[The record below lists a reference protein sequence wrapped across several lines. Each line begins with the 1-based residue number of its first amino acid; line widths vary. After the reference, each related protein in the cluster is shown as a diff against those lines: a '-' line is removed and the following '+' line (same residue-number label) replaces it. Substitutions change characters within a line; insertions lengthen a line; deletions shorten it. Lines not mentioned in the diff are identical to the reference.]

1 MNYEEKITLLNGD
14 DFFSFFEYMNA
25 QPRWVNSAGKRS
37 IQVLGLCHHGENHS
51 ALFDPTTLK
60 VNCFSECGGG
70 MLLHTWVKRTLDLP
84 HPDLAKQY
92 IEDWIEGKQIDLS
105 DRTPNQVDFSFHER
119 SFKLEHIETVKGI
132 PQHIIDEL
140 YSKFD
145 NTPETLAKLRWHTED
160 GISVEML
167 QKYQVAYFPKNGTII
182 LPHHN
187 INREIVGLYERSFR
201 MLRKDFYKLYPGA
214 PFHVAMWFPRAKY
227 VPLVREEKYREMLP
241 DEEKTS
247 WSFANSRNLYGLH
260 IAAPYIKESGE
271 AIIFEGAK
279 SVMLAHQWGIKN
291 TVASHTFGCHFN
303 HINML
308 YECGARKIYFAFD
321 KQYQEQSE
329 YDHDWYLYDKRTK
342 GMAEKIRDIG
352 GMEFRRIIDLPNTGV
367 PLDHKDAPVD
377 KGKEKFLALYE
388 AAKASPPLWVPEVK
402 PAAPQV
408 PLPLEDDI
416 SAALE
421 DETAA
426 EATFRDLP
434 IAWENV
440 TTEENG
446 KQRTGHWI
454 VWNGNR
460 SKREEFFKLA
470 FPDQYNKVKKRVK
483 FLGQAADD
491 VLRLTGGQRTKL
503 MYEILAWKYGLE
515 EVSEQDSFDLIRL
528 CKREE
533 DNKTA
538 DDLLSRLHW
547 PNGLAKLVTFGV
559 GMKLDGAAQQTWCYS
574 VDYQEDKALFTGSSM
589 TWERWQ
595 VKLIEVLDRCR
606 ACRYSYSKMW
616 K

>member
-1 MNYEEKITLLNGD
+1 MI
-14 DFFSFFEYMNA
+14 
-25 QPRWVNSAGKRS
+25 
-37 IQVLGLCHHGENHS
+37 
-51 ALFDPTTLK
+51 
-60 VNCFSECGGG
+60 
-70 MLLHTWVKRTLDLP
+70 
-84 HPDLAKQY
+84 AK
-92 IEDWIEGKQIDLS
+92 
-105 DRTPNQVDFSFHER
+105 
-119 SFKLEHIETVKGI
+119 
-132 PQHIIDEL
+132 
-140 YSKFD
+140 
-145 NTPETLAKLRWHTED
+145 
-160 GISVEML
+160 SV
-167 QKYQVAYFPKNGTII
+167 I
-182 LPHHN
+182 L
-187 INREIVGLYERSFR
+187 
-201 MLRKDFYKLYPGA
+201 
-214 PFHVAMWFPRAKY
+214 
-227 VPLVREEKYREMLP
+227 
-241 DEEKTS
+241 
-247 WSFANSRNLYGLH
+247 NLYGLH
-260 IAAPYIKESGE
+260 IAAPHIKESGE

-426 EATFRDLP
+426 EPTFRDLP